1 MGERMMLRQRRILL
15 VCLGLAVAF
24 AAPASGEPARARHHM
39 IIAAEP
45 LAAGAGLDVLR
56 AGGSAVDAAIAAQ
69 AVLALVEPQA
79 SGLGGGAVMLHY
91 AAASGKVTA
100 WDGRETAPAA
110 AGSDLFLA
118 ADGRPMGF
126 YAAAVGG
133 RAVGVPGAFA
143 MLEAAHRAYGR
154 LPWER
159 LFAAAI
165 GLAERGFAVPPRL
178 AAAIA
183 ADAERLGSRPAAR
196 AYFFRPDGT
205 PLQAGETVVNGSFA
219 EALRAIA
226 AGGAVALHRGAL
238 AVAIATAV
246 RTDANP
252 GLLTADDLAA
262 YVPKQREPV
271 CGPYRAWRV
280 CGMGPPSSG
289 GPTVLETLGLLA
301 HLDIAGL
308 ARDAGTPG
316 VDAAH
321 LLIEAERLARADRAL
336 YLADSDFVA
345 LPLPGL
351 LAADYLTTRAQLIDR
366 DRAMAGV
373 RAGNPDWPAPELAPA
388 PAQPEHGTSQISV
401 VDDDGNAVSLT
412 TTVEDVF
419 GSRLLV
425 NGFLLNNELTDFSF
439 VPSVAGRAVANR
451 VEPGKRPLSSM
462 APTLVFDRAGR
473 LRFVLGSVG
482 GARIIGD
489 VTQALV
495 ELLDWGVDPAAA
507 AAAPHVS
514 SLDDSADLEAGT
526 TAAALAP
533 ALAARGQKVRSYTS
547 ISGLAIIALSPEEL
561 SGGADP
567 RREGVAVGD

>member
-1 MGERMMLRQRRILL
+1 MRPWPGLFII
-15 VCLGLAVAF
+15 CLGLGVAF
-24 AAPASGEPARARHHM
+24 GLPAAGEPAQARHHM

-45 LAAGAGLDVLR
+45 LAAEAGRDVLR

-126 YAAAVGG
+126 HAAGVGG
-133 RAVGVPGAFA
+133 RAVGVPGALS

-154 LPWER
+154 LPWAQ
-159 LFAAAI
+159 LFASAI
-165 GLAERGFAVPPRL
+165 GLAEQGFAVPPRL
-178 AAAIA
+178 SAAIA
-183 ADAERLGSRPAAR
+183 ADAQRLGSRPAAR
-196 AYFFRPDGT
+196 AYFFHPDGT
-205 PLQAGETVVNGSFA
+205 PLQAGETLVNRPLA
-219 EALRAIA
+219 EALGAVA
-226 AGGAVALHRGAL
+226 AGGAAALQRGAL

-262 YVPKQREPV
+262 YAPKQREPV

-289 GPTVLETLGLLA
+289 GTTVLETLGLLA
-301 HLDIAGL
+301 HLDIPGL
-308 ARDAGTPG
+308 AHDAGTPG

-321 LLIEAERLARADRAL
+321 LIVEAERLARADRAL
-336 YLADSDFVA
+336 YLADSDFVG

-351 LAADYLTTRAQLIDR
+351 LAADYLTARAQLIDR
-366 DRAMAGV
+366 DRAMASV

-388 PAQPEHGTSQISV
+388 PPQPEHGTSQISV

-412 TTVEDVF
+412 TTVQDVF

-425 NGFLLNNELTDFSF
+425 SGFLLNNELTDFSL
-439 VPSVAGRAVANR
+439 VPSVDGRAVANR

-462 APTLVFDRAGR
+462 APTLVFDRTGR

-495 ELLDWGVDPAAA
+495 ELLDWGVDPATA

-514 SLDDSADLEAGT
+514 TLDDKADLEAGT
-526 TAAALAP
+526 PLAALAP
-533 ALAARGQKVRSYTS
+533 ALAARGQTVRSYTS
-547 ISGLAIIALSPEEL
+547 ISGLAIIALTPEGFA
-561 SGGADP
+561 GGADP
-567 RREGVAVGD
+567 RREGVAAGD